1 MKRDMSTV
9 KQKITEHKRDAMKL
23 KKKYPDRLQDI
34 NKKLDELKNSWNNLQ
49 DLSVKRHDVLNDVYK
64 IHKFV
69 TEDKDLELW
78 VLAEI
83 DGREQHFAELRRHGE
98 SLELFNDVRAKNI
111 RDDHQ
116 IQLFKFQ
123 AEQVE
128 NWLVRRKLS

>member
-1 MKRDMSTV
+1 MSTV

-69 TEDKDLELW
+69 TEDKDSGFW
-78 VLAEI
+78 
-83 DGREQHFAELRRHGE
+83 LRSTVE
-98 SLELFNDVRAKNI
+98 SSTLLNW
-111 RDDHQ
+111 RDTE
-116 IQLFKFQ
+116 K
-123 AEQVE
+123 A
-128 NWLVRRKLS
+128 